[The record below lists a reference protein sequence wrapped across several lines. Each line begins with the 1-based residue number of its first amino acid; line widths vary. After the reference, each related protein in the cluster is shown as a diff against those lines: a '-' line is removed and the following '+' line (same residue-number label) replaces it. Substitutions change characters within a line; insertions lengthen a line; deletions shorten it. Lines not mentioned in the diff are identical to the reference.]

1 MILNEEKSNFRN
13 KQKVKRNTNQ
23 KKKRKGGNSLRE
35 ITGKKKENT

>member
-1 MILNEEKSNFRN
+1 MK
-13 KQKVKRNTNQ
+13 KKVISEINRKLKGIQT

>member
-23 KKKRKGGNSLRE
+23 KKRKGGNSLRE